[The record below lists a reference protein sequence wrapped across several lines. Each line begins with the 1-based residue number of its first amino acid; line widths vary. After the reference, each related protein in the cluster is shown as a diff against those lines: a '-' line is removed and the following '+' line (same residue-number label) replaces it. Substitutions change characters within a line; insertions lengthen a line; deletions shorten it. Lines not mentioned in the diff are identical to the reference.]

1 MCSENLEKICNCR
14 SIVYSRDVWLHPFI
28 IISQSINDLCI
39 MSSIN
44 GNEPTNALPSA
55 STATG
60 IHNGS
65 ASSLSSL
72 LMPFAITTS
81 TYIHVYSG
89 FYGNNS
95 HNYTSSSTAY
105 DEDDWSTTSRES
117 MTSLPSAW
125 MQAIIWLNVV
135 GNPIVIVVG
144 LTGNGLCL
152 LVVLGSHLR
161 RQSTT
166 IYLAFLSMVDSV
178 FLLTLVS
185 LSIPWPWL
193 WWSNISSTLA
203 NLMYI
208 HDLMLL
214 VGSQLAS
221 VDWNTAYQQARL
233 VPGNHI
239 PGLHQQFCV
248 GLDSCV
254 FHSRAVGRS
263 VSPAAASSLVQP
275 STDVPRSRHLLSGR
289 LHPLQLLLLDYCCEI
304 WQRWW
309 RQQRRRRRRV
319 RLGSRK
325 YQVRMNNLL
334 T

>member
-1 MCSENLEKICNCR
+1 
-14 SIVYSRDVWLHPFI
+14 
-28 IISQSINDLCI
+28 

-44 GNEPTNALPSA
+44 GNEPTSTLPST
-55 STATG
+55 STATR

-72 LMPFAITTS
+72 LMPFATTTS

-89 FYGNNS
+89 YYGNNS
-95 HNYTSSSTAY
+95 HNYTSSSTTY
-105 DEDDWSTTSRES
+105 DEEDWSTTSRES

-185 LSIPWPWL
+185 LSIP
-193 WWSNISSTLA
+193 
-203 NLMYI
+203 
-208 HDLMLL
+208 
-214 VGSQLAS
+214 
-221 VDWNTAYQQARL
+221 
-233 VPGNHI
+233 
-239 PGLHQQFCV
+239 
-248 GLDSCV
+248 
-254 FHSRAVGRS
+254 
-263 VSPAAASSLVQP
+263 
-275 STDVPRSRHLLSGR
+275 
-289 LHPLQLLLLDYCCEI
+289 
-304 WQRWW
+304 
-309 RQQRRRRRRV
+309 
-319 RLGSRK
+319 
-325 YQVRMNNLL
+325 
-334 T
+334 